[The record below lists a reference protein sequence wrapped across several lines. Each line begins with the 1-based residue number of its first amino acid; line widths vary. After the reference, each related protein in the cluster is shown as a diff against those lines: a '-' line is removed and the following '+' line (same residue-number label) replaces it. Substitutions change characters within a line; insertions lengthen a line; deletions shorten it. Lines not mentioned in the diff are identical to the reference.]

1 MLGNILLRKL
11 TRYSRNNT
19 SIRNRSNRIWS
30 RVWSGARD
38 GSRLLLDQLHSL
50 GFSISYDK
58 ASLFEQSVLH
68 KEILLLITVNT
79 AQTMLIPTLTSP
91 MNPTHFTEWV
101 LSADQ
106 RPNQYAK
113 NRNPDSTAGQDYD
126 LWSRRSKRD
135 HNGSACSISH
145 VISILLGISV
155 EINMYD
161 TENTLTDVGLDELVW
176 LYIGCFPFGL
186 QCLI

>member
-38 GSRLLLDQLHSL
+38 GSRLLLDQLHSW

-106 RPNQYAK
+106 RPNQCAK

-135 HNGSACSISH
+135 HNGSACSISDPNPFERLK
-145 VISILLGISV
+145 SLMSSV
-155 EINMYD
+155 YYSEFQLRSTCMIQR
-161 TENTLTDVGLDELVW
+161 TLSPTSDWTNWSG
-176 LYIGCFPFGL
+176 YI
-186 QCLI
+186 